1 MKKGTRITLFVIVI
15 IILAL
20 SYFDII
26 SKTTALVLFSLGLL
40 LYLSSFAQ
48 KIDGVFDE
56 LGINLKEKDIRKIM
70 PISYKLDISVGVDWG
85 GVIRE
90 CFPDL
95 KDNQSTW
102 DFVRNLYQDEKLDM
116 DKDSSLYQQPISFF
130 DFTMFRDGLSGLEQV
145 WSRHHNAF
153 VDELLVRGRVFDGS
167 RQSLETKF
175 KDNPISRDIFIN
187 PNFIAFEHILPDGHR
202 MPDSSPEEND
212 KISKIPF
219 WEVFYEIQRFHRSK
233 KGTDET
239 LELPDK
245 LKKEMQKLGV
255 SFDMDYSFH
264 EKGYIYSLKG
274 KLHEVDFRVN
284 FFGA

>member
-1 MKKGTRITLFVIVI
+1 MKKGSKIILSVIVI

-20 SYFDII
+20 SYLDII
-26 SKTTALVLFSLGLL
+26 SKTTTLVLFGLGLL
-40 LYLSSFAQ
+40 FYFSSFTQ
-48 KIDGVFDE
+48 KIDSVLDE
-56 LGINLKEKDIRKIM
+56 LGINLKEKDIRRIM
-70 PISYKLDISVGVDWG
+70 PISYKLDINIGVDWG
-85 GVIRE
+85 GVIRA
-90 CFPDL
+90 CFPEL
-95 KDNQSTW
+95 KDDESAW
-102 DFVRNLYQDEKLDM
+102 AFADKLYEDPELAINRET
-116 DKDSSLYQQPISFF
+116 SFYQQPISCF

-167 RQSLETKF
+167 RRSLETKF
-175 KDNPISRDIFIN
+175 KDNPISRDIFIS
-187 PNFIAFEHILPDGHR
+187 PNYIAFAHILPDGHR

-212 KISKIPF
+212 NISKIPF
-219 WEVFYEIQRFHRSK
+219 WEVFHEIQKFHRSK
-233 KGTDET
+233 KGTDDT

-274 KLHEVDFRVN
+274 KLHEVNFSVN

>member
-1 MKKGTRITLFVIVI
+1 MKKGTRIILFVIVI

-40 LYLSSFAQ
+40 FYLSSFAQ

-95 KDNQSTW
+95 KDNQSAW
-102 DFVRNLYQDEKLDM
+102 DFVRNLYQDEKLDI

-130 DFTMFRDGLSGLEQV
+130 GFTMFRDGLSGLEQV
-145 WSRHHNAF
+145 WSAHHNRF
-153 VDELLVRGRVFDGS
+153 MNDPLVRGKVFNGS
-167 RQSLETKF
+167 WSALDQNF
-175 KDNPISRDIFIN
+175 KNNPISRDIFIS
-187 PNFIAFEHILPDGHR
+187 PDFIAFEHVLADGFR
-202 MPDSSPEEND
+202 EPDSTPHEKD

-219 WEVFYEIQRFHRSK
+219 WEVFHEIQRFHRSK
-233 KGTDET
+233 KGTDDT
-239 LELPDK
+239 LEFPEK

-264 EKGYIYSLKG
+264 DKGYIYSLKG
-274 KLHEVDFRVN
+274 KLHEVNFSVN